1 MWPSGWVVR
10 KVANGQGFEPSA
22 KGGVSSEGPKLVF
35 RIRVHVG
42 ATSAWGSSCVASI
55 SFHSYI
61 DYNKVLKIC
70 GAQGPV
76 CLPHAVPVSVS
87 KLCPTK

>member
-1 MWPSGWVVR
+1 MWEGHLWPSGWVVR
-10 KVANGQGFEPSA
+10 KVANGPGLEPSA

-35 RIRVHVG
+35 CIRAYVG

-55 SFHSYI
+55 SFHSHI

-70 GAQGPV
+70 GARGPV
-76 CLPHAVPVSVS
+76 CLPHAGLVSGS
-87 KLCPTK
+87 